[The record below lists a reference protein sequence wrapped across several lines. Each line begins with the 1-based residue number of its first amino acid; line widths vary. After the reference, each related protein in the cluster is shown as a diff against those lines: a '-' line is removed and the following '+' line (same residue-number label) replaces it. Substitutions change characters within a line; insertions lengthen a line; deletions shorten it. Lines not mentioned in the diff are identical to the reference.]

1 MGRPFMRVNRMG
13 IETTEHPADRLA
25 LALSRASGI
34 VASVAHC
41 FSDKS
46 EDFAVSSAFIAH
58 ALKTVE
64 NFITEASTSL
74 TELDL
79 EFDLS
84 TPRSLG
90 QGQSVSGV
98 QDAVSTLVPQDEL
111 GTYEDDASA
120 RFKDDG
126 TARTYDE
133 LLAKVTAA
141 EVFATSKSE
150 ASSAREND
158 LIPLLNSL
166 KADLLRLRSVA

>member
-1 MGRPFMRVNRMG
+1 MGLD
-13 IETTEHPADRLA
+13 TTEHPADKLA

-46 EDFAVSSAFIAH
+46 GDFAVTSAFIAH

-64 NFITEASTSL
+64 SFITEASTSL
-74 TELDL
+74 NDLDRD
-79 EFDLS
+79 FDLNTPKGS
-84 TPRSLG
+84 TPLDT
-90 QGQSVSGV
+90 VSGI
-98 QDAVSTLVPQDEL
+98 QGAVTTLSPQDEL
-111 GTYEDDASA
+111 GSYEDEAST

-126 TARTYDE
+126 TAHTYDE

-141 EVFATSKSE
+141 EVFAASESGASE
-150 ASSAREND
+150 AKQND